1 MIRIFYLLLAVF
13 TVNSIYSQNQFD
25 FKYFSISPTR
35 GEDFVFD
42 GENIFV
48 VGNTDYGLS
57 GIFTVINNSG
67 VITIKRK
74 ITTPNTSGFTKI
86 IQLKDSSFAT
96 VGYANSTHGLCVRL
110 NSQGDTLWTKT
121 FGSSNGTVVIV
132 NDIVEDQDSNLILVG
147 NSGSRGFIL
156 KLSHSGSVVWS
167 KEFNSSNLVAAF
179 FELNALDVR
188 SNGNVVI
195 AGTEAI
201 TGQSEKGLLIELDSI
216 GSVVQAIRCNETTS
230 FRDLKIIN
238 GTIYGFDEV
247 YGSLF
252 QVDQNLNFQWANTYC
267 NFIRS
272 QMGNDAFIEQD
283 NANNVLF
290 TLNDGFYG
298 HVLKIDT
305 LGNPLNERSVIGMS
319 IKSLEKQDGTPVVL
333 SNGPV
338 LGVKSSDFAHPHFGL
353 MHGVSNQCSFVQ
365 SSFAFPFQY
374 TSSSLPLNES
384 GSIIPT
390 QISIAISES
399 DLQSEQGC
407 IDILGDLTDLNAKE
421 QILVSPNPSSGLL
434 NIESTFSVPTAVSI
448 VDAYGKECAHFQV
461 DQNNSVLDLSYLDAG
476 IYFIKTKLDTQRII
490 LLK

>member
-25 FKYFSISPTR
+25 FKYFSSVTIR
-35 GEDFVFD
+35 AEDFILD
-42 GENIFV
+42 GENSIV
-48 VGNTDYGLS
+48 IGNTEFGNS
-57 GIFTVINNSG
+57 GFFSTINNSG
-67 VITIKRK
+67 DINFKLK
-74 ITTPNTSGFTKI
+74 FSSPNALGLKKI
-86 IQLKDSSFAT
+86 IQLKDSSFTT
-96 VGYANSTHGLCVRL
+96 VGYANSIHGLCVRL
-110 NSQGDTLWTKT
+110 NSQGDTLWKKT
-121 FGSSNGTVVIV
+121 FGSSNGAVVIV
-132 NDIVEDQDSNLILVG
+132 NDIVEDQDSNLLIVG
-147 NSGSRGFIL
+147 NSGSLGFIL
-156 KLSHSGSVVWS
+156 KLSHAGSMLWS
-167 KEFNSSNLVAAF
+167 KEFNSTNIGVAY
-179 FELNALDVR
+179 FELNALDVQP
-188 SNGNVVI
+188 NGNIVI
-195 AGTEAI
+195 AGTETI
-201 TGQSEKGLLIELDSI
+201 TGQGGKGLLVELDSN
-216 GSVVQAIRCNETTS
+216 GSVVQSIRSNETTS

-267 NFIRS
+267 NFMRS

-338 LGVKSSDFAHPHFGL
+338 LGVKSAFVSIPHFGL
-353 MHGVSNQCSFVQ
+353 MHGVSNQCSFEQ
-365 SSFAFPFQY
+365 SSFAFPFQF
-374 TSSSLPLNES
+374 TSSPLQLIET
-384 GSIIPT
+384 GTIIPT
-390 QISIAISES
+390 QIPISISEI

-421 QILVSPNPSSGLL
+421 QNVVSPNPSSGLL

-490 LLK
+490 FLK